1 MSQQSSAI
9 VMFRAL
15 VMMVCLIAI
24 PLAALFGTSLPDA
37 FKAMKEGRLPA
48 FIGVAH
54 ASTPAANPAEEPPK
68 FEPTGPIVPTGAAAM
83 LAPGGRVDDFG
94 MSQPPKPA
102 AFSSPQPP
110 LAILAAP
117 PVVQDSTPDLPRQGV
132 SGVVPAG
139 YVAPAQPQTSP
150 VTIDAGINAVPR
162 LSCGRWTP
170 MSAPW
175 PKKLSIPLCPFKIP
189 CDNKG
194 PRTICWKRGRAAT
207 ELSLLLQDV
216 HRRES

>member
-1 MSQQSSAI
+1 MDSIPGIIGASRLFGKGCELAILPLLETPRFGYHARRRAAKIARTRKFIDAKEGAMSQQSSAI

-117 PVVQDSTPDLPRQGV
+117 PVVQNSTPDLPRQGV

-139 YVAPAQPQTSP
+139 YVTPAAPDQPRH
-150 VTIDAGINAVPR
+150 DR
-162 LSCGRWTP
+162 CG
-170 MSAPW
+170 
-175 PKKLSIPLCPFKIP
+175 
-189 CDNKG
+189 
-194 PRTICWKRGRAAT
+194 
-207 ELSLLLQDV
+207 
-216 HRRES
+216 H